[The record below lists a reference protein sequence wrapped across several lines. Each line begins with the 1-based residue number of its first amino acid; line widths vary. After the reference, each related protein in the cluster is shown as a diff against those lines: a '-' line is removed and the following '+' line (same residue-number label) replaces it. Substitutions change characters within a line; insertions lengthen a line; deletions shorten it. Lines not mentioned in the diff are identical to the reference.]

1 MSADAALVDAVRRI
15 AIEVAAVHSGAVDRE
30 ARFPSETLDALRAEG
45 LLSAFVP
52 ARLGGRGASLQ
63 AIADATFEL
72 GRRCAS
78 SAMVYA
84 MHEIQV
90 HSIVRHHEDSRWFAD
105 YLRRVVAE
113 QRLIASAT
121 SEAGT
126 GGDLGRSVAAVVADG
141 QGEAG
146 FEKLATTIS
155 YGAYADDLFTTV
167 RRAPD
172 AEPGDQVIV
181 LTDAGQH
188 ELAAPGT
195 WDTLGMRGTCS
206 PGATVRARFPVQ
218 QILPVPFATVA
229 GESMVASSHLLWAQ
243 VWLGIAT
250 DAFDRARAC
259 VRDSA
264 RRNPGAPPPAALRLS
279 ELLAELSLLRAQ
291 VSTGLRDYL
300 RACEEQPGA
309 PATVAAAVRLNSVK
323 IAASVQ
329 AERVCRG
336 ALEVCGVAGY
346 RNDSP
351 YSVGRHL
358 RDVMSA
364 PLMIA
369 NDRIHQTNASLL
381 LVAKEV

>member
-1 MSADAALVDAVRRI
+1 MCEAFGSAC
-15 AIEVAAVHSGAVDRE
+15 
-30 ARFPSETLDALRAEG
+30 
-45 LLSAFVP
+45 
-52 ARLGGRGASLQ
+52 GASGL
-63 AIADATFEL
+63 IT
-72 GRRCAS
+72 S
-78 SAMVYA
+78 
-84 MHEIQV
+84 MHHIQV
-90 HSIVRHHEDSRWFAD
+90 ACIVRHGIEVPA
-105 YLRRVVAE
+105 LRRYLEEVAKE
-113 QRLIASAT
+113 QRLIASVT
-121 SEAGT
+121 SEVGI
-126 GGDLGRSVAAVVADG
+126 GGDMRSSITAVERHADG
-141 QGEAG
+141 TFTLDKDAS
-146 FEKLATTIS
+146 TIS
-155 YGAYADDLFTTV
+155 YGAQADDLLV
-167 RRAPD
+167 SSRRDKDAP
-172 AEPGDQVIV
+172 ASDQV
-181 LTDAGQH
+181 LTLVKKGDFTL
-188 ELAAPGT
+188 EKKGT

-259 VRDSA
+259 VKDSA
-264 RRNPGAPPPAALRLS
+264 RRNPGAPPPAALWLS